1 MSDDTF
7 DIRKGSKIFFH
18 TTVPDNPSDTPVAK
32 KKKEIDLVQCSDNS
46 T

>member
-18 TTVPDNPSDTPVAK
+18 TTVADNPSDTPVAK
-32 KKKEIDLVQCSDNS
+32 KREIDLVQCSDNS

>member
-1 MSDDTF
+1 MIDDTF
-7 DIRKGSKIFFH
+7 DIRKGSKIFSH

-32 KKKEIDLVQCSDNS
+32 KRDLVQCSDNS